1 MKKIESKIISKISKI
16 LQVNKKDL
24 LEKKDFSKFDEWDSL
39 KHLEVITFLDEVLG
53 EKIKKKNKDF
63 SKIKNLKEILSL
75 LK

>member
-24 LEKKDFSKFDEWDSL
+24 LEKKDFSKFDKWDSL

-53 EKIKKKNKDF
+53 EKIKEKNKDF
-63 SKIKNLKEILSL
+63 SEIKNLKEILSL